1 MDKLSA
7 IRQAVKAHY
16 EKYVYPR
23 FPLLTSVR
31 ECDTYALNLESLW
44 ARFNGARLAP
54 TDGRILLAGSGSFSP
69 YPTAVANRKA
79 RITALDLSKA
89 NLDRARLHALFHLC
103 FNVEFIEGDL
113 INAKTILGRNRFH
126 FIDCYGV
133 LHHIPDV
140 IPALQ
145 AIHSLLKEGAII
157 RIMVYSTGA
166 RKSIQAARTAMRLLH
181 IDEIKTIKR
190 LYRKAD
196 DHSRFKGCIESSYE
210 ASFDWGLADMFLH
223 PYAKTY
229 KIDELLKTLGEAGL
243 EPILFAHPGALSDT
257 GQEIARLRSLELANE
272 LSTNFILFAGRM
284 EDSEIRLAWNRRKQ
298 IEDTVISLNP
308 AIKNSLPLLPFKT
321 LKPGPKL
328 GFQNPLIDLEANR
341 LLSKFK
347 RPVWKSNME
356 PARWGAIQPYLQ
368 AMFLIETAAA

>member
-1 MDKLSA
+1 MDQPSA
-7 IRQAVKAHY
+7 IRQAVKTHY

-31 ECDTYALNLESLW
+31 ECDTYALNLDSLW
-44 ARFNGARLAP
+44 ARFNGERLAP

-69 YPTAVANRKA
+69 YPTAVANRNA

-89 NLDRARLHALFHLC
+89 NLDRARLHTLLHLC
-103 FNVEFIEGDL
+103 FNVELIEGDL
-113 INAKTILGRNRFH
+113 INAKAILGDKRFH

-140 IPALQ
+140 VPALQ
-145 AIHSLLKEGAII
+145 SIRSLLKEGGII

-166 RKSIQAARTAMRLLH
+166 RRSIQAVRTAMKLLH
-181 IDEIKTIKR
+181 VDEVKSIKH
-190 LYRKAD
+190 LYRKAAD
-196 DHSRFKGCIESSYE
+196 NSRFKDCIESSYE
-210 ASFDWGLADMFLH
+210 AGFDWGLADMFLH

-229 KIDELLKTLGEAGL
+229 KMAELLEILDKAQL
-243 EPILFAHPGALSDT
+243 EPILFAHPGALSDVRD
-257 GQEIARLRSLELANE
+257 EIARVRNMEMTNE

-284 EDSEIRLAWNRRKQ
+284 QDAGIRLAWNRHRQ
-298 IEDTVISLNP
+298 TENTLISLNSV
-308 AIKNSLPLLPFKT
+308 IKNSIPLLPFKT

-328 GFQNPLIDLEANR
+328 GFENPLIDLEANR

-347 RPVWKSNME
+347 RPVRKSNIKSVQWEML
-356 PARWGAIQPYLQ
+356 QPFLH
-368 AMFLIETAAA
+368 AMFLVETS